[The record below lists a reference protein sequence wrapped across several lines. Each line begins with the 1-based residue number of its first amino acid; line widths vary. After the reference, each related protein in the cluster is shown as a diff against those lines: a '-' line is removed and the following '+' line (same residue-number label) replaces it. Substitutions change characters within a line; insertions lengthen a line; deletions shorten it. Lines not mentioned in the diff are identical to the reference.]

1 MTIQLSSICAA
12 LASVL
17 LMSASANACTVFAAT
32 GPEFVQGGGTL
43 ISKVRDER
51 SFKHVV
57 KTVKPEQGYA
67 YTGLFNGK
75 KQKFN
80 MGVNEKGFVVFR
92 TTTGSVPKEV
102 RKQYKRYKSEDGF
115 DGQEFLIRNCAT
127 VDEALKHVEVFS
139 KEPTNYMMADAKKI
153 AVVEVLPGGRHV
165 VTVRDRGTLAHT
177 NHYITKDSFEC
188 NVVSSQSSQVRLN
201 RIRKLLDTTAKP
213 FSIQD
218 FINFTENK
226 NDGPDDS
233 IFRLGTPGK
242 DVSTTLATMAVYI
255 PETGAPE
262 IYLKW
267 RDNPEDKTSWQNKRE
282 TVDFAK

>member
-1 MTIQLSSICAA
+1 
-12 LASVL
+12 
-17 LMSASANACTVFAAT
+17 
-32 GPEFVQGGGTL
+32 
-43 ISKVRDER
+43 
-51 SFKHVV
+51 
-57 KTVKPEQGYA
+57 
-67 YTGLFNGK
+67 
-75 KQKFN
+75 

-102 RKQYKRYKSEDGF
+102 RKQYKRFKSEDGF
-115 DGQEFLIRNCAT
+115 DGQEFLIRNCAS

-153 AVVEVLPGGRHV
+153 AVVEVLPGGKHV
-165 VTVRDRGTLAHT
+165 VTVKDRGTLTHT

-213 FSIQD
+213 FSKD
-218 FINFTENK
+218 FINFTEDK

-233 IFRLGTPGK
+233 IFRVGTPGM

-255 PETGAPE
+255 PEQGAPE

-267 RDNPEDKTSWQNKRE
+267 RENPDDKTSWQSKRE
-282 TVDFAK
+282 KVDFGK